1 MKEFCLFH
9 LEKAIGASMMH
20 QFVTPSKTIISQLSF
35 THLRKIVTLLIYLA
49 MLQLHNYF
57 DCVLLHHT

>member
-1 MKEFCLFH
+1 
-9 LEKAIGASMMH
+9 MMY
-20 QFVTPSKTIISQLSF
+20 QFVTPGKIIISQLSF